1 MLLLTFNPGL
11 ALASF
16 RTTWARFQ
24 TIKKYTIKERITA
37 TLNSYYYE
45 NNNDNKCQQGSMNI
59 SIDITIK
66 SNIKQNY

>member
-11 ALASF
+11 ELSSF

-24 TIKKYTIKERITA
+24 NIKKYTRITA
-37 TLNSYYYE
+37 TLYSYYYE

-59 SIDITIK
+59 STDITIK
-66 SNIKQNY
+66 TNIKQNY